1 MDEITAAND
10 GADAF
15 LRLDRAAKQAG
26 AAITAA
32 LSSGQIEGRKFDEVL
47 KGVGERLAST
57 ALQAAGQ
64 SLSRA
69 LSSSLASTLGS
80 SLVSSAAAGGDAS
93 LAAPASLVGLS
104 QAADEM
110 AADAGRSAQPQA
122 SRAAPVSVTI
132 QTQDAESFRRSEAQ
146 ITAAL
151 ARAVQ
156 RGQRGL

>member
-15 LRLDRAAKQAG
+15 LRLDRAAKLAG
-26 AAITAA
+26 ASIAAA
-32 LSSGQIEGRKFDEVL
+32 LSSGQVEGRKFDDVL

-57 ALQAAGQ
+57 GLQAAGQ
-64 SLSRA
+64 GLAGA
-69 LSSSLASTLGS
+69 LSNSLTSALGS
-80 SLVSSAAAGGDAS
+80 SLVSNAAAGGEAS
-93 LAAPASLVGLS
+93 LAAPASLAGLS
-104 QAADEM
+104 QAADETT
-110 AADAGRSAQPQA
+110 ADAGRAAQP
-122 SRAAPVSVTI
+122 SRATPVSVTI

>member
-26 AAITAA
+26 ASIAAA
-32 LSSGQIEGRKFDEVL
+32 LSSGQVEGRKFDDVL
-47 KGVGERLAST
+47 KGVGERLASM

-64 SLSRA
+64 GLAGA
-69 LSSSLASTLGS
+69 LSSTLTSTLGS
-80 SLVSSAAAGGDAS
+80 SLVSTATGSVAS
-93 LAAPASLVGLS
+93 LAAPASLGGLGEVS
-104 QAADEM
+104 DAAGPSAR
-110 AADAGRSAQPQA
+110 AAPRQA
-122 SRAAPVSVTI
+122 SRAGPVSVTI
-132 QTQDAESFRRSEAQ
+132 QTRDAESFRRSEAQ
-146 ITAAL
+146 VTAAI

>member
-1 MDEITAAND
+1 MDETTAAND

-26 AAITAA
+26 ASISAA
-32 LSSGQIEGRKFDEVL
+32 LSSGQVEGRKFDDVL
-47 KGVGERLAST
+47 KGVGERLASM

-64 SLSRA
+64 GLTGA
-69 LSSSLASTLGS
+69 LSSSLTSALGS
-80 SLVSSAAAGGDAS
+80 SLVSSAAAGGEAS
-93 LAAPASLVGLS
+93 LAAPASLTGLA
-104 QAADEM
+104 QAADGT
-110 AADAGRSAQPQA
+110 ADDATRAAQPQA

-132 QTQDAESFRRSEAQ
+132 QTQDADSFRRSEAQ